1 MAVLKAKNLKK
12 SFEKRMVV
20 KGVDLEVQTG
30 CITSLLGRN
39 GAGKTTTFRM
49 ITGLTRADEG
59 AVFLNEENI
68 SGLPTRRRAD
78 RGIIYLPQE
87 NSVFL
92 KATVAEN
99 LDMILEMKRPGMPDK
114 SGFIH
119 TILKEMGLSELKE
132 QKAYSL
138 SGGERRR
145 LEISR
150 SLILDPRFLLL
161 DEPFTGID
169 PLTIVE
175 LQKILLNLRKNGI
188 GILVSDHNVRDT
200 LDITDRGYVIDN
212 GSILVEGTPVE
223 ISSSAEAR
231 EKFLGKNFVLG
242 KKKSLYSSL
251 ENNKSPNVSL
261 RKTKNSPK

>member
-1 MAVLKAKNLKK
+1 MSELLAKNLKK
-12 SFEKRMVV
+12 SFDQRMVV
-20 KGVDLEVQTG
+20 KGVDISIRTG
-30 CITSLLGRN
+30 RITSLLGPN

-49 ITGLTRADEG
+49 ITGLTRAEAG
-59 AVFLNEENI
+59 AVFLNGENI
-68 SGLPTRRRAD
+68 SALPTPHRAD

-99 LDMILEMKRPGMPDK
+99 LEMILEMKRPGMPDK
-114 SGFIH
+114 SLFIQN
-119 TILKEMGLSELKE
+119 LLEEMGLAGIKN

-150 SLILDPRFLLL
+150 SLILDPQFLLL

-169 PLTIVE
+169 PLTIIE

-188 GILVSDHNVRDT
+188 GILLSDHNVRDT
-200 LDITDRGYVIDN
+200 LDITDWGYVIDD
-212 GSILVEGTPVE
+212 GSILVDGTPAD
-223 ISSSAEAR
+223 IASSSEAR
-231 EKFLGKNFVLG
+231 EKFLGKKFTLG
-242 KKKSLYSSL
+242 KKKFL
-251 ENNKSPNVSL
+251 
-261 RKTKNSPK
+261 